1 MRTEQI
7 TFTIPKNKKG
17 LKEELRRMKE
27 EDAVNMSALIVRSLE
42 EKLGHFSI
50 ITSLAMDLIIRF
62 VDRSSSSVV
71 VTSLTIST

>member
-7 TFTIPKNKKG
+7 TFTIPKHKKG

-42 EKLGHFSI
+42 EKLGHFSYTLCTNKHFSNPSI
-50 ITSLAMDLIIRF
+50 WGCERC
-62 VDRSSSSVV
+62 
-71 VTSLTIST
+71 

>member
-7 TFTIPKNKKG
+7 TFTIPKHKKG

-42 EKLGHFSI
+42 DKLVHFSY
-50 ITSLAMDLIIRF
+50 T
-62 VDRSSSSVV
+62 
-71 VTSLTIST
+71 